1 MKKMAG
7 TNVLIVQG
15 SMLDGYRLSA
25 AFKRAGKTP
34 YLTAN
39 LISAYELMR
48 RVRFDGAVIDSGL
61 HNEAYDLCTE
71 LQAFDTPYI
80 CCQAPH
86 RLQGPILRNREA
98 ESAVRRLSLL
108 LTTPED
114 FLELA
119 PLGGLGRGGDD
130 VSSSGSLA

>member
-1 MKKMAG
+1 MKNLAG
-7 TNVLIVQG
+7 KNVLIVQG
-15 SMLDGYRLSA
+15 SMLDGHRLTA
-25 AFKRAGKTP
+25 AFKRAGSTP

-39 LISAYELMR
+39 MISAYELLR
-48 RVRFDGAVIDSGL
+48 RIRFGGAVLDSGL

-98 ESAVRRLSLL
+98 ENAVRRLSHLL
-108 LTTPED
+108 AGPED
-114 FLELA
+114 LLEGLPMSA
-119 PLGGLGRGGDD
+119 PGRGSGD
-130 VSSSGSLA
+130 VSSGSFT